1 MIETLQTKVN
11 EYQEWRSNLSN
22 TISAYRDWLAKSE
35 YADAVQE
42 LRLYDVLE
50 MLKNDQLVMAILGEF
65 SRGKTETINA
75 LFFADFNQ
83 RLLPSEPGRTTMCPT
98 EIFWDAREE
107 PSIKFLP
114 IETRESDDSIG
125 KSLIEG
131 SSRVSQKISVGH
143 MVVRPGSLGSRR

>member
-1 MIETLQTKVN
+1 MITNTLEAKVN
-11 EYQEWRSNLSN
+11 EYQEWRSTLTK
-22 TISAYRDWLAKSE
+22 TITEYRDWLSKSQHS
-35 YADAVQE
+35 DAIQE

-50 MLKNDQLVMAILGEF
+50 MLKRDQLVLAFLAEF

-107 PSIKFLP
+107 PSIKLLP
-114 IETRESDDSIG
+114 IATRASDDKIG
-125 KSLIEG
+125 RASCRE
-131 SSRVSQKISVGH
+131 RV
-143 MVVRPGSLGSRR
+143 